1 MQGPMKQ
8 PNFSFTTEKVTSNME
23 SDEDFELFLEGRRRR
38 NKKDREKKQ
47 KKKAEEEEAGEAVEM
62 DTSEDAAKKVGWAR
76 G

>member
-1 MQGPMKQ
+1 MKQ

-23 SDEDFELFLEGRRRR
+23 SDEDFEPFLEGRRRR

-62 DTSEDAAKKVGWAR
+62 DTSEDAAKKVGWVR